1 MVVFT
6 SLPEHGEA
14 DTLTVAKRV
23 AGDAIDEAISKAEFH
38 TDNQVRWFP
47 MCLSPFGW
55 NMQPNALICDLL
67 ILNAGSNVFYLCLL
81 NTFRY

>member
-38 TDNQVRWFP
+38 TDNQVGWLP
-47 MCLSPFGW
+47 MCLSPFG
-55 NMQPNALICDLL
+55 
-67 ILNAGSNVFYLCLL
+67 
-81 NTFRY
+81 